1 MHKFKYALL
10 TLPMLLLAALAQA
23 QTAGTITF
31 TANKTSSTGSFAP
44 VLTWSTS
51 PVASGC
57 TASGAWSGTKF
68 ASGSETLA
76 TITSS
81 KAYTLTCSW
90 GSGSSTVSWTKPTK
104 NTDNST
110 LTNLAGFKVVF
121 GNSASA
127 LNQSKAVNDA
137 NATGTTIA
145 ALGAGTWYF
154 AVRAV
159 NSTGVESDNSA
170 VVSKTI
176 TSATAAKTVNIT
188 ISGGTTPPPPTTPSL
203 KTVNRDVYEVVT
215 SSSGSRSLGRKVG
228 TIALGKPCQA
238 SYKVYSSHYRV
249 TRSDV
254 RITTTP
260 RSTNLVARCATG

>member
-10 TLPMLLLAALAQA
+10 ALPLMLLGSLAQA

-51 PVASGC
+51 PVASSC

-76 TITSS
+76 SISSS
-81 KAYTLTCSW
+81 KSYTLTCSW
-90 GSGSSTVSWTKPTK
+90 GNGSSTISWTKPTK
-104 NTDNST
+104 NSDNST

-127 LNQSKAVNDA
+127 LNQSKSISDP
-137 NATGTTIA
+137 NATSTTIS
-145 ALGAGTWYF
+145 ALGSGTWYF
-154 AVRAV
+154 AVRAF
-159 NSTGVESDNSA
+159 NSNNIESDNSS

-176 TSATAAKTVNIT
+176 SSASAAKTVGIT
-188 ISGGTTPPPPTTPSL
+188 ITGGTTPTPSL
-203 KTVNRDVYEVVT
+203 KTVNGDVYDVVT
-215 SSSGSRSLGRKVG
+215 SSSGSRRLGVKVG
-228 TIALGKPCQA
+228 TIAIGKPCQ
-238 SYKVYSSHYRV
+238 STYKVYSTHYRV
-249 TRSDV
+249 TRTDV
-254 RITTTP
+254 TLTRTP
-260 RSTNLVARCATG
+260 RSSSVVARCAIS